1 MSNLES
7 ALVAAAQAF
16 LGVMTGQAA
25 PVQAA
30 PAAPSYPPPQAPAP
44 VPQAP
49 PAMPTQPFQAP
60 APAAPAG
67 LPFNDNVTAAA
78 WATAAWTQAAAVNQ
92 DQAMALFQGLMQQL
106 GAADFN
112 SLTPDKFPVL
122 YQGIQNIKAQ
132 MGIQG

>member
-30 PAAPSYPPPQAPAP
+30 PAAPSYPPPQAP
-44 VPQAP
+44 

-67 LPFNDNVTAAA
+67 LPFHDNVTAAA
-78 WATAAWTQAAAVNQ
+78 WATAAWQQAAAVNQ
-92 DQAMALFQGLMQQL
+92 DQAMSLFQGLMQQL